1 MNEWKQVDIVTDR
14 TTANVTFSRARVR
27 QSNWAV
33 ILEFE
38 DGEMWINKHNICLMI
53 ITECE
58 EDDD

>member
-14 TTANVTFSRARVR
+14 TTATFSRARVR

-38 DGEMWINKHNICLMI
+38 DGEMWINKHNIRQMI